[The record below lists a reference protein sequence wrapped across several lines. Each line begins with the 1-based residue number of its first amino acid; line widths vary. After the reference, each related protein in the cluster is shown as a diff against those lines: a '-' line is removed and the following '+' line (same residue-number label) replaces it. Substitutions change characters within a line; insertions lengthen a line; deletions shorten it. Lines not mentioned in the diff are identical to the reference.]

1 MKTNRIIQLLV
12 FVLLLFS
19 LGACSKKYS
28 FPVSTVTPAADG
40 QVKVKKQ
47 KGGVYS
53 FETKV
58 ENLANPSRLTPSR
71 DHYIV
76 WAQNE
81 DGEYQN
87 VGAMGLSKKNK
98 ATLEGALMYK
108 PLYFLIT
115 AEDVRNTNVPNLGQ
129 TIFKS
134 ERLRLK

>member
-1 MKTNRIIQLLV
+1 MKTNQIIRLSIFFL
-12 FVLLLFS
+12 FLFS
-19 LGACSKKYS
+19 LGACSKKYT
-28 FPVSTVTPAADG
+28 FPTSTITPAADG

-47 KGGVYS
+47 KGGIYS

-58 ENLANPSRLTPSR
+58 ESLANPSRLTPSR

-81 DGEYQN
+81 AGEFQN
-87 VGAMGLSKKNK
+87 LGTMELSKKNR

-108 PLYFLIT
+108 PLYFIVT
-115 AEDVRNTNVPNLGQ
+115 AEDVRNTNVPNLEQ